1 MSAHVVVPVEQLTSV
16 GFIVEIVSMVTHHII
31 KIISQSA
38 DELKVVAFVNYLP
51 NKGFFAVTFPA
62 VCFLD
67 FYKAQL
73 ISKIWK
79 LTD

>member
-1 MSAHVVVPVEQLTSV
+1 MSAHVVILVEQLTSV
-16 GFIVEIVSMVTHHII
+16 GFIVEIVGKATHHII
-31 KIISQSA
+31 KIISHSA
-38 DELKVVAFVNYLP
+38 DELKVVAFVDYMP
-51 NKGFFAVTFPA
+51 GKGFSAVTFPA